1 MKFDSLYVSLLGE
14 KYKNDKGNLTS
25 AFLTELKSN
34 RIAKK
39 SKEAKYSSQIY
50 ILRKN

>member
-25 AFLTELKSN
+25 VFLTGLKSN
-34 RIAKK
+34 QIAKK
-39 SKEAKYSSQIY
+39 AKYSSQIY